1 MEPSYASSNH
11 PFSGAMLVSWRVQR
25 KSISISRLLPDH
37 VLDLV
42 EYLASWARLEVAP
55 GGRFFLEGR
64 GKLVGKLPM
73 GMKHGSLY
81 R

>member
-1 MEPSYASSNH
+1 MEPLYASSNH
-11 PFSGAMLVSWRVQR
+11 PFSGAMGKQ

-37 VLDLV
+37 VLGLV

-55 GGRFFLEGR
+55 GG
-64 GKLVGKLPM
+64 KLPM